1 MPIRP
6 ADCAARQWNDG
17 RCKPLVK
24 QERLKLVRNAIAAGS
39 LGALLALPGPA
50 PATATDLIGTEK
62 TYTATETEILIHIAA
77 ATDVGYVELRAANPA
92 VDPWAVKPGEALRIP
107 NRHILPRGLKPG
119 FTVNIGDMRLYYRGQ
134 TEDDI
139 RSWPVGIGRDGRRT
153 PVGKLTVTEL
163 RENPTWRPTTKMRD
177 LDPELPAVVPPGPAN
192 PLGKYAVRIG
202 WDGYVIHGTNKPAG
216 VGRRV
221 SSGCVRLYDAD
232 IEELFGLARIDM
244 PVTLI
249 DEPIKVGWDGTAVY
263 LEAHPTGV
271 QADQIEA
278 TGTFGPVPVDLT
290 EIQRAAVAKADA
302 HGLSRIDW
310 DAFDRIIQERRGV
323 PEIIAK

>member
-1 MPIRP
+1 M
-6 ADCAARQWNDG
+6 ARQWKDE
-17 RCKPLVK
+17 RCSPRVK
-24 QERLKLVRNAIAAGS
+24 QDQLKRIRNALAAGLFAAFLAV
-39 LGALLALPGPA
+39 LGATGAA
-50 PATATDLIGTEK
+50 ATDLIGTEK
-62 TYTATETEILIHIAA
+62 TYTARETEILIHIAEA
-77 ATDVGYVELRAANPA
+77 AGVGYVELRAANPA
-92 VDPWAVKPGEALRIP
+92 VDPWAVKPGEELRIP
-107 NRHILPRGLKPG
+107 TRHILPSGLKPG
-119 FTVNIGDMRLYYRGQ
+119 FTVNIGDMRLYYRGK
-134 TEDDI
+134 TAEDI

-163 RENPTWRPTTKMRD
+163 RENPTWRPTKTMRD
-177 LDPELPAVVPPGPAN
+177 LDPSLPAAVPPGPGN

-232 IEELFGLARIDM
+232 IKEVFDIARIDM

-263 LEAHPTGV
+263 LEAHPAGA
-271 QADQIEA
+271 QADQVEM
-278 TGTFGPVPVDLT
+278 TGTFDPVPVDLAG
-290 EIQRAAVAKADA
+290 IQRAAVVKAEA

-310 DAFDRIIQERRGV
+310 AAFDRIIQERRGV